1 MGKRNAVFLTL
12 STFLGVVGRESRF
25 VVNHRYDSLENTGHE
40 AIINGKKAGEMTVH
54 ILISSY
60 LYGLFEPIAHEMK
73 KDEAIEYVN
82 ELKYFFDVG
91 WADILKLK

>member
-25 VVNHRYDSLENTGHE
+25 VVN
-40 AIINGKKAGEMTVH
+40 
-54 ILISSY
+54 
-60 LYGLFEPIAHEMK
+60 
-73 KDEAIEYVN
+73 VN

>member
-1 MGKRNAVFLTL
+1 
-12 STFLGVVGRESRF
+12 
-25 VVNHRYDSLENTGHE
+25 
-40 AIINGKKAGEMTVH
+40 MTVH

-91 WADILKLK
+91 WADILKLE